1 MEPRFARSARNLASQ
16 GSFPRR
22 VMSLSLS
29 SFILHGGEME
39 LTMEK
44 LQSVSFNC
52 VSIDGGFWQKRQE
65 LNAKT
70 TLYAVYKRF
79 QETGRFDALR
89 CDWNEQ
95 KPYKPHIFWD
105 SDVAKWIEAVAYSIT
120 HRPDPEL
127 ERVADEAIEQI
138 AAHQREDGYFNIW
151 FTAVEPEQRWQRR
164 TDHEL
169 YCAGHLM
176 EAAVAYYYATH
187 KDTLLRVV
195 CRYADYIYRVF
206 YQEHAAAFSTP
217 GHEEIELALVKL
229 FRCTREARYLELSQ
243 YFVDMRGTCDQDK
256 HYPWANPRYAQDH
269 LPVRQQTTAEGHAVR
284 ATYLYSAMADLAY
297 QCGDEELYAA
307 CVKLF
312 ENITER
318 RMYITGGIGSSH
330 KGEAF
335 TIDYHLP
342 NLSAYSESCAAIG
355 LAMFARRLGRLR
367 VDARYADTVERILY
381 NNFLSSESLDG
392 KAFFY
397 ENPLEID
404 PRLHHADASVGDG
417 TTRYPI
423 TQRKEIFDCSCC
435 PPNIARFLASL
446 GDYLY
451 NWGGDTVYVHQY
463 INSTTVFDLEDRD
476 AVLVQRTNYPIEGEV
491 QIKATGLSGRQL
503 AVRIPGWC
511 QNWRIEQNGQPA
523 QCTVQSGYAYLPV
536 GSHEETFTLWFD
548 LTPQLIEANPAVQE
562 DAGRVAVQRGPVVYC
577 LEGVDNGE
585 GLRDIALPRDVTF
598 TEEPDETTGLP
609 ALIAEGTRRSW
620 GDAGLYRPLGTQPS
634 PQRLRFIPYFA
645 FANRG
650 ESEMLVWVGLR

>member
-1 MEPRFARSARNLASQ
+1 
-16 GSFPRR
+16 
-22 VMSLSLS
+22 
-29 SFILHGGEME
+29 
-39 LTMEK
+39 MEK

-65 LNAKT
+65 LNART
-70 TLYAVYKRF
+70 TLYAVWERF
-79 QETGRFDALR
+79 KQTGRFDALA

-105 SDVAKWIEAVAYSIT
+105 SDIAKWIEAVAYSIT
-120 HRPDPEL
+120 HRPDPVL
-127 ERVADEAIEQI
+127 EQAVDEAVEVI
-138 AAHQREDGYFNIW
+138 AAHQQEDGYFNIW
-151 FTAVEPEQRWQRR
+151 FTAVEPEQRWQKR
-164 TDHEL
+164 TEHEL

-176 EAAVAYYYATH
+176 EAAVAYYYATR
-187 KDTLLRVV
+187 KDKLLRVV

-206 YQEHAAAFSTP
+206 LQEHSAAFSTP

-229 FRCTREARYLELSQ
+229 FRCTRDARYLELSQ
-243 YFVDMRGTCDQDK
+243 YFVNQRGHCDQEK
-256 HYPWANPRYAQDH
+256 HYPWANPKYAQDH
-269 LPVRQQTTAEGHAVR
+269 LPVRQQETAEGHAVR

-297 QCGDEELYAA
+297 QCDDEGLYAA
-307 CVKLF
+307 CCKLF
-312 ENITER
+312 DNITDK

-330 KGEAF
+330 VGEAF
-335 TIDYHLP
+335 TIDHHLP

-367 VDARYADTVERILY
+367 VDSRFADTVERILY
-381 NNFLSSESLDG
+381 NGFLSSVSLDG
-392 KAFFY
+392 KSFFY

-404 PRLHHADASVGDG
+404 PRLHYADASVGDG

-423 TQRKEIFDCSCC
+423 TQRKEVFDCSCC

-476 AVLVQRTNYPIEGEV
+476 AVIVQRTNYPVGGRVELKV
-491 QIKATGLSGRQL
+491 TGLSGRKL

-511 QNWRIEQNGQPA
+511 HKWQVQGNGDTLQCPVQN
-523 QCTVQSGYAYLPV
+523 GYAYLPIE
-536 GSHEETFTLWFD
+536 SNEETFVLLFEI
-548 LTPQLIEANPAVQE
+548 TPQLIEANPAVQE

-577 LEGVDNGE
+577 LEAVENGAQ
-585 GLRDIALPRDVTF
+585 LRDVSLARDAVF
-598 TEEPDETTGLP
+598 TEELDEATGLV
-609 ALIAEGTRRSW
+609 ALTVEGARRRW
-620 GDAGLYRPLGTQPS
+620 EEPGLYRPLDSGAVT

-650 ESEMLVWVGLR
+650 ESEMIVWVGLQ